1 MFWLYDKNDEGE
13 IIMEKEVLPIL
24 SSPRTMIEMSE
35 LENGAH
41 RRFTIKA
48 VENDAVLG
56 EVKFQSGEL
65 INGLNGIFIEDLL
78 EITVQ
83 HLKQFQD
90 SEFRCRE
97 NACALTHVEEAQMWL
112 EKRRKNRMVRGVE
125 GTHKI

>member
-1 MFWLYDKNDEGE
+1 
-13 IIMEKEVLPIL
+13 MEKEVLPIV
-24 SSPRTMIEMSE
+24 SSPRTKIEMSE
-35 LENGAH
+35 FENGAH
-41 RRFTIKA
+41 RKFNIKA
-48 VENDAVLG
+48 IENDAVLG

-97 NACALTHVEEAQMWL
+97 NACALTHIEEAQMWL
-112 EKRRKNRMVRGVE
+112 EKRRKNRINRGVE
-125 GTHKI
+125 GTHKV